1 MVFLYLCIMEKENQ
15 IFGIRAILEAINAGR
30 EIDKVF
36 IQKDAQGDLMRQLL
50 SALKKHNI
58 NYSYVPAEKLNRL
71 TPHNHQGAVATIAP
85 IKFHSLEAMVEMV
98 LESGKTPLFLILD
111 QLSDARNFGAII
123 RTAECTGVNGIIV
136 QKQGSAPVNGDTVK
150 TSAGAVFNVPICK
163 VEHIKDAIFHLQGS
177 GIKTVAATEKTDD
190 TIYDINLSVPVAIIM
205 GSEDRGI
212 NPSVLKIVDE
222 KAKLP
227 MFGTISSLNVSVA
240 CGAFL
245 YETVRQ
251 RRK

>member
-1 MVFLYLCIMEKENQ
+1 MVFLYLYIMQKEQQ
-15 IFGIRAILEAINAGR
+15 IFGIRAIIEAIQAGQD
-30 EIDKVF
+30 IDKVF
-36 IQKDAQGDLMRQLL
+36 IQSDTQGDLMKDLMNVMKRK
-50 SALKKHNI
+50 SI
-58 NYSYVPAEKLNRL
+58 NFSYVPVEKLNRL
-71 TPHNHQGAVATIAP
+71 TSNNHQGAVANIAP
-85 IKFHSLEAMVEMV
+85 ISFFDLETLIEKVID
-98 LESGKTPLFLILD
+98 SGKKPLFLLLD

-123 RTAECTGVNGIIV
+123 RTAECSGVDGIII

-163 VEHIKDAIFHLQGS
+163 VEHIKDAIFLLQAS
-177 GIKTVAATEKTDD
+177 GIKTIAATEKTDKTLYEID
-190 TIYDINLSVPVAIIM
+190 LLEGIAIIM

-227 MFGTISSLNVSVA
+227 ILGTIGSLNVSVA

-251 RRK
+251 RR